1 MGRNMGVWDDDA
13 WDLIQKLLK
22 VNPKERLGAGCF
34 EWIPPPKTQEKDIT
48 RDKKIDEETQWKERV
63 EAVASAKS
71 KLLGKV
77 IKHGGYDIIRQHP
90 FFAKQQL
97 LSKTN
102 SHLKHESDKS
112 VPQPIPTLKDLAIR
126 ATAHFIDQSSLDVD
140 LEDLHPP
147 GDNSSYDA
155 LRLKPSDRMR
165 VMHLLDRL
173 HLLKEP
179 RIYRRF
185 FNSKQEARFGR
196 IRPESR
202 DVIGLTPIN
211 DKMGQFRGM
220 NEDQPH
226 PDLQLPASKFV
237 GISKTTIHHI
247 TNPLFSKSIHDH
259 CARVGGEEQRKLY
272 IRQLKESLRLVNR
285 VRPTVVV
292 ACGYFDDACRKL
304 LSKVNET
311 VPVILHDGS
320 SYFNFWIYGAH
331 CMAMPLRYLQG
342 NCGELDATQRYE
354 ALAWFRMEL
363 EQIKTA
369 RSHGYVFVDGDS
381 REIPHEWITKMG
393 KSHVLGLLGLC
404 NGSGF
409 TNIGQGDDGASQ
421 ELGFEDQFSVAKLH
435 TDEGSRAN
443 EEEQDNDDD
452 GSTSSSDSGKS
463 DDPKDEH
470 VMHIVGRLE
479 NGVRCITVR
488 EEDVVWDDEIL
499 L

>member
-1 MGRNMGVWDDDA
+1 MGVWDDDA

-34 EWIPPPKTQEKDIT
+34 EWIPPPKTQEKNIT
-48 RDKKIDEETQWKERV
+48 RDKKIDEETQWKDRV
-63 EAVASAKS
+63 EKVAVASAKP

-77 IKHGGYDIIRQHP
+77 IKHGTGYDIIRQHP
-90 FFAKQQL
+90 FFTKHQL
-97 LSKTN
+97 FSITN
-102 SHLKHESDKS
+102 SHLKHDSHKS
-112 VPQPIPTLKDLAIR
+112 VPQPIPTLQDLAIR
-126 ATAHFIDQSSLDVD
+126 ATAHLVDQSSLDVD

-147 GDNSSYDA
+147 GDDSSYDA
-155 LRLKPSDRMR
+155 LRLKPNDRRR

-173 HLLKEP
+173 HLLQEP

-185 FNSKQEARFGR
+185 FISKQEARFGR
-196 IRPESR
+196 IRPESK
-202 DVIGLTPIN
+202 DVIGLTQMN

-226 PDLQLPASKFV
+226 PDLQLPASKLV
-237 GISKTTIHHI
+237 GISETTIHHI
-247 TNPLFSKSIHDH
+247 TNPLFSKSIHDY
-259 CARVGGEEQRKLY
+259 CARADGEEQRKLY

-285 VRPTVVV
+285 ARPAVVV
-292 ACGYFDDACRKL
+292 ACGYFDGASRKL

-331 CMAMPLRYLQG
+331 CMAMPLRYLQVNG
-342 NCGELDATQRYE
+342 SELDATQRYE

-369 RSHGYVFVDGDS
+369 RSHGYIFVDGDP
-381 REIPHEWITKMG
+381 REIPHEWIAKMG

-404 NGSGF
+404 NGPGF
-409 TNIGQGDDGASQ
+409 TNIEQGDEGASQ
-421 ELGFEDQFSVAKLH
+421 ELRFENQFSVAEIHK
-435 TDEGSRAN
+435 DNGSRAN
-443 EEEQDNDDD
+443 EDEQENDDE

-479 NGVRCITVR
+479 SGVRCITVR
-488 EEDVVWDDEIL
+488 EEEVVWDDEIL